1 MDMKK
6 YRKDYY
12 QKNKEKIKEYNRLK
26 YIEKKEELKRLKEKE
41 EEEYPESYFI
51 LDFNKIFIN

>member
-6 YRKDYY
+6 YRKEYY
-12 QKNKEKIKEYNRLK
+12 QKHKERIKEYNRLK
-26 YIEKKEELKRLKEKE
+26 YIEKKEELNRLKEKE
-41 EEEYPESYFI
+41 EYLESYFI